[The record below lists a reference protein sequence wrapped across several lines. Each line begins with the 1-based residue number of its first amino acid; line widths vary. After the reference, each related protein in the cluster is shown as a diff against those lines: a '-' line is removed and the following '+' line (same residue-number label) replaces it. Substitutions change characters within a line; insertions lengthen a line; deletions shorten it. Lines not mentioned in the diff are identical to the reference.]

1 MQIIIIPGPRD
12 GQKIHQI
19 KLNRENLSE
28 EDWEVF
34 VSHCADDEEWLDALY
49 YACEES
55 QEALAEQAK
64 YFHDLLIHDER
75 QYYAYRLAKLEIT
88 F

>member
-1 MQIIIIPGPRD
+1 MENLSGKEKTQRILSRKEDNAMQIIIIPGPRD

-34 VSHCADDEEWLDALY
+34 VSHCADDEEWLH
-49 YACEES
+49 C
-55 QEALAEQAK
+55 
-64 YFHDLLIHDER
+64 R
-75 QYYAYRLAKLEIT
+75 
-88 F
+88 